1 MQTNSTQLIS
11 GSLSILDQ
19 TAADEFN
26 GRLRRHATTKTN
38 WKLREAIAVFHTWAD
53 RFNTHFGLGLT
64 TPAIGIDQLSA
75 SVAGTYRPAN
85 GFGIDD
91 EVVINLRHIRRGPV
105 SDVLDTLLH
114 EMLHQW
120 QQHHGQPGANG
131 YHNEEFQA
139 KARELGIPCDAKG
152 MSLGA
157 DRNSPFGTLLAS
169 HGIEVP
175 LSDADKDAASRGNKD
190 RSASKPKKWS
200 CGCTS
205 VRCEVELQAL
215 CERCGKRFLR
225 VLPAENVKGT

>member
-1 MQTNSTQLIS
+1 MQTNSTQVTS
-11 GSLSILDQ
+11 VSSSIADQ
-19 TAADEFN
+19 PAADEFI
-26 GRLRRHATTKTN
+26 GRLRRHATTKTD
-38 WKLREAIAVFHTWAD
+38 WKLREVIAGFHTWAD
-53 RFNTHFGLGLT
+53 RFNTHFGLGLS
-64 TPAIGIDQLSA
+64 TPAIGIDKLPA
-75 SVAGTYRPAN
+75 SVAGRYRPAN

-91 EVVINLRHIRRGPV
+91 EVVISFRHLQRDPV
-105 SDVLDTLLH
+105 ADVLDTLLH

-120 QQHHGQPGANG
+120 QQRHGQPGAGG

-157 DRNSPFGTLLAS
+157 EPNSPFGALLKA

-175 LSDADKDAASRGNKD
+175 PSTAAKGDAAAGNAD
-190 RSASKPKKWS
+190 PSGSKVKKWS

-205 VRCEVELQAL
+205 VRCEVELHAL

-225 VLPAENVKGT
+225 VLPAENV